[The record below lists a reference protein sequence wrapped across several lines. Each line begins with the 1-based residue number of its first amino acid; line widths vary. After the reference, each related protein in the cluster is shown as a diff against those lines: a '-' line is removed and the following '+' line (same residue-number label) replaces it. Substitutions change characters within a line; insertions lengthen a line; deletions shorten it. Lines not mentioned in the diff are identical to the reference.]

1 MTDCITL
8 TGIRVD
14 CIIGDLAW
22 EREQRQPLRCDV
34 QLFTDLR
41 AAARS
46 DRLADTI
53 DYAAIGRQ
61 VVAFLQQSRYQMLEA
76 LAEGM
81 ATHILELFPAQR
93 VALTIWKQAHFPSV
107 DEVAVTIVR
116 DRAQ

>member
-8 TGIRVD
+8 THIRAD
-14 CIIGDLAW
+14 CIIGDLPW
-22 EREQRQPLRCDV
+22 EREQRQPIRCDL

-41 AAARS
+41 PAARS

-53 DYAAIGRQ
+53 DYSAVGRQ

-76 LAEGM
+76 LAEGV
-81 ATHILELFPAQR
+81 ATHLLELFPVQR
-93 VALTIWKQAHFPSV
+93 VALTIWKQAHFPNV

-116 DRAQ
+116 DRTK